1 MNNNKII
8 FEIDIVYLNQYIY
21 ISFVPKNL
29 YMSFCTHQQD
39 QYFVCLL
46 IYASSIAVMLGEQE
60 NRQKG
65 LFPFFRLPKI

>member
-8 FEIDIVYLNQYIY
+8 FEIDIVYLNQNIY
-21 ISFVPKNL
+21 ISFVPKSL

-60 NRQKG
+60 NKQKR
-65 LFPFFRLPKI
+65 PVSFF